1 MESRTP
7 IVCTLDAHAPC
18 HAHWRSHAEPPPG
31 VPLVVSRRRIE
42 LWAALWV
49 VYLVWGSTYLG
60 IKLAVRTLP
69 PLLTAATPVPAAPPG
84 RTPPPRC
91 GGNPC
96 RDPGDRA
103 AIASRRPPR
112 SARCGGSGRRPPRV

>member
-7 IVCTLDAHAPC
+7 IVCTLDARAPC
-18 HAHWRSHAEPPPG
+18 HVHRRSHAAPAPG
-31 VPLVVSRRRIE
+31 VPPVVSRRRIE

-69 PLLTAATPVPAAPPG
+69 PLLTAGTRFLAA
-84 RTPPPRC
+84 
-91 GGNPC
+91 
-96 RDPGDRA
+96 A
-103 AIASRRPPR
+103 AILA
-112 SARCGGSGRRPPRV
+112 AILAIAGR